1 MDEIMLGVQVMG
13 YGLAGVFSVIL
24 LFYASIVI
32 LCKVL
37 PVDEDE

>member
-32 LCKVL
+32 MCKVL

>member
-1 MDEIMLGVQVMG
+1 MNDVMLGVQVMG

-32 LCKVL
+32 MCKVL
-37 PVDEDE
+37 PLDEDQ